1 MFFLPGLT
9 EHLSCLSVYGM
20 VCFGSGLV
28 RAQTR
33 FCGAL
38 LCVAVE
44 GCAGIVRACEF
55 YSLLL
60 LSDEKDL
67 GKIDSWAFFHLS
79 LSHQHTVSCSE
90 EN

>member
-1 MFFLPGLT
+1 MGWFTLVVDLSEPIPCFVGL
-9 EHLSCLSVYGM
+9 
-20 VCFGSGLV
+20 
-28 RAQTR
+28 
-33 FCGAL
+33 L
-38 LCVAVE
+38 LVAVE
-44 GCAGIVRACEF
+44 GCAGIVRACEY

-67 GKIDSWAFFHLS
+67 GKIDSRAFFHLS